1 MPQLVDPTG
10 KAARTQRSM
19 APRRLRSP
27 GGVRVGLV
35 DSGKRNADRF
45 TQALGD
51 LLRERCHVAEILVRR
66 KPNPTLPA
74 PPQLLEEL
82 AGACAFVV
90 HGVGD

>member
-10 KAARTQRSM
+10 KVERTPRSI
-19 APRRLRSP
+19 APRALRSLE
-27 GGVRVGLV
+27 GLRVGLV

-45 TQALGD
+45 LQALGD
-51 LLRERCHVAEILVRR
+51 RLREWGVSEILLLR

-74 PPQLLEEL
+74 PPELLEEL
-82 AGACAFVV
+82 SGKCAFVV